1 MTNKETVDEAV
12 QESFEKLFEA
22 LIEEFQ
28 IKTGD
33 VSPEQMEGIEDVQD
47 KLSKL
52 CLEWV
57 EQNIPKKLKPLFDSM
72 RGD

>member
-57 EQNIPKKLKPLFDSM
+57 EQKAKNEGKNFYLRKFD
-72 RGD
+72 